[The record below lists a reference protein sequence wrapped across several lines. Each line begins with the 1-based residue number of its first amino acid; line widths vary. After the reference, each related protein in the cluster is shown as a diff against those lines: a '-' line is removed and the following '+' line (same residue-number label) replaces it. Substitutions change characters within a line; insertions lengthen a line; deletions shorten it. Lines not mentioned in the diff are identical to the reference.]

1 MKNSRGTRKTETR
14 TAIRSSRRV
23 VVKVGSRLLSGKEGG
38 VNSRFVGRLAGQ
50 IAGLRR
56 EGKEVLLV
64 TSGAIAAGSRELG
77 LKRRPGTL
85 PDLQATAAV
94 GQAILMHIYH
104 QAFRRRGFRVG
115 QVLLTREGLHHRDR
129 HLNARHTLLALL
141 GRNIIPI
148 INENDTVAVDEI
160 RFGDND
166 QLAALVA
173 NLVGADLLVLLSDVD
188 GLLTPASRSGS
199 AREVIGRVEKIT
211 PAVMALV
218 QDGGGEYSRG
228 GMGSKLEAAGIVT
241 RAGGRAVIANGT
253 RSAVLTDIARGEP
266 VGTYFPTA
274 FSRLRSRKCWI
285 AFSCLK
291 KGRILVDE
299 GARRALAERGKSLL
313 ASGVTAV
320 EGPFRT
326 GDMVSIAGPDGTEFS
341 RGLVNYSSREVEM
354 IRGEQTGRIKAILG
368 SRPYDEVIHR
378 DNLLIL

>member
-1 MKNSRGTRKTETR
+1 MNEKMTIRTEIP
-14 TAIRSSRRV
+14 AARRLV
-23 VVKVGSRLLSGKEGG
+23 IKVGSRLLAGKRGG
-38 VNSRFVGRLAGQ
+38 VDSRFVGALVSE
-50 IAGLRR
+50 IAALR
-56 EGKEVLLV
+56 EQGKEVLLV
-64 TSGAIAAGSRELG
+64 TSGAIAAGSREMG
-77 LKRRPGTL
+77 LKRRPGSL
-85 PDLQATAAV
+85 PDLQAAAAV
-94 GQAILMHIYH
+94 GQTVLMHLYH
-104 QAFRRRGFRVG
+104 QAFRRRNFRVG

-141 GRNIIPI
+141 GRKVIPI

-173 NLVGADLLVLLSDVD
+173 NLVQADLLVLLSDVD
-188 GLLTPASRSGS
+188 GLLAPASRSGP

-211 PAVMALV
+211 PEVMGLV
-218 QDGGGEYSRG
+218 RGGPGEDSRG

-241 RAGGRAVIANGT
+241 RAGGQAVIANGT
-253 RSAVLTDIARGEP
+253 RPGILSEIARGEP

-291 KGRILVDE
+291 KGRLLIDA
-299 GARRALAERGKSLL
+299 GARRALTERGKSLL
-313 ASGVTAV
+313 ASGVTGL
-320 EGPFRT
+320 EGTFRA
-326 GDMVSIAGPDGTEFS
+326 GDMVSVAGPEGVEFA

-354 IRGEQTGRIKAILG
+354 IRGEQTGRIKSILG
-368 SRPYDEVIHR
+368 DKPYDEVIHR